1 MMKRKRYK
9 NPKIKLLVDCLITSV
24 ITTLLSCGTA
34 VKAKEEEFGR
44 KTEDVFPAGQAASSQ
59 SYCDIYGHSYRSEYE
74 WSENASWARIILTCR
89 NDPSHRET
97 YFMNITSKI
106 KKYPTCIEWG
116 ITTYIATAVV
126 DGIVYID
133 RMDLEDMEI
142 DPSNHSGKV
151 IVLNAQE
158 ATAEQEGYTGDTYCA
173 SCGAWMSDGRLIP
186 RKESKPGTTVSVKKS
201 VTVELGKK
209 LSIGRIVRNTAAFQ
223 KMTLSNASKYKNYFK
238 VNQKTG
244 TITTKKYFKTK
255 IQKSIPV
262 KVRAG
267 GKVYTVKVNIK
278 IPAPKVKVSKKL
290 IRDSKGAR
298 YRYTFKYNIKGAAK
312 IKVRMK
318 RGGSSK
324 INKEFDRYI
333 SKPKSNKNSFIQYSE
348 ATMRK
353 LKNKVTFKIVAYYG
367 KNQSE
372 TLTVTK

>member
-1 MMKRKRYK
+1 MKKKSYQREKK
-9 NPKIKLLVDCLITSV
+9 KGMIAICLM
-24 ITTLLSCGTA
+24 LSAMFMILSQCQK
-34 VKAKEEEFGR
+34 VKAAENR
-44 KTEDVFPAGQAASSQ
+44 QT
-59 SYCDIYGHSYRSEYE
+59 YCDIYGHSYRSEYE
-74 WSENASWARIILTCR
+74 WGEDASWARVILTCW
-89 NDPSHRET
+89 NDPSHREV
-97 YFMNITSKI
+97 YYMNISSKI
-106 KKYPTCIEWG
+106 KKYPTCKEWG

-133 RMDLEDMEI
+133 RMDLEDMEM
-142 DPSNHSGKV
+142 DPSNHSGEL

-158 ATAEQEGYTGDTYCA
+158 ATTEQEGYTGDTYCA
-173 SCGAWMSDGRLIP
+173 SCGAWLSDGRLLP
-186 RKESKPGTTVSVKKS
+186 RKQSKPKAAVSVKKS
-201 VTVELGKK
+201 VAVELGKK
-209 LSIGRIVRNTAAFQ
+209 LRIRSIVSDTAAFQ
-223 KMTLSNASKYKNYFK
+223 KMTLSIASKYKIYFM
-238 VNQKTG
+238 VNLKTG
-244 TITTKKYFKTK
+244 TITTKKYFKAK

-278 IPAPKVKVSKKL
+278 IPAPKVKISKKL

-318 RGGSSK
+318 KGGSSK

-348 ATMRK
+348 KTMRK

-372 TLTVTK
+372 TLTVTR